1 MIDEVNEAIHEAKN
15 MTVFPMEMVGTKE
28 AVNKLLDD
36 FAEVGFI
43 KDEQKP
49 LDGDY
54 VKAFEPEMVDGI
66 IGNYRAIPI
75 RVIDAPPSFDKDQ
88 IVVREKKSFKV
99 LYTTEGEGKE

>member
-1 MIDEVNEAIHEAKN
+1 MIDELNKGIYEAK
-15 MTVFPMEMVGTKE
+15 ERSIWALEILGKKDLL
-28 AVNKLLDD
+28 NKLLAE

-43 KDEQKP
+43 KEEDKP
-49 LDGDY
+49 VDGDY
-54 VKAFEPEMVDGI
+54 VKMIEPKMIDGV

>member
-1 MIDEVNEAIHEAKN
+1 MINEVNEAIYKAKN
-15 MTVFPMEMVGTKE
+15 MTVLPMEITGTKE

-43 KDEQKP
+43 KDEAKP

-66 IGNYRAIPI
+66 IGMYRAIPI

-88 IVVREKKSFKV
+88 IVVKEKKSFKV
-99 LYTTEGEGKE
+99 LYEIGKEK

>member
-1 MIDEVNEAIHEAKN
+1 MIDEVNEAIHKAKN
-15 MTVFPMEMVGTKE
+15 MTVFPMEMFGTKE
-28 AVNKLLDD
+28 AINKLLDD

-43 KDEQKP
+43 KDEAKP

>member
-1 MIDEVNEAIHEAKN
+1 MIDEVNKAIYKAKD

-54 VKAFEPEMVDGI
+54 VKAFESEMVDGI

-88 IVVREKKSFKV
+88 IVVMEKKSFKV